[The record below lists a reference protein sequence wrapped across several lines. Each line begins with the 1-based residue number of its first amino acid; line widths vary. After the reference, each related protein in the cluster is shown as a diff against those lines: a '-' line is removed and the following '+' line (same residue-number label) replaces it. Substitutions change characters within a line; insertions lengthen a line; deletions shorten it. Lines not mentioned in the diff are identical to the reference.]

1 MDSSSLDAAGGVA
14 RTDAILET
22 ILEHAPIVLFAVD
35 NEGIFTLSTGKGLE
49 GLGLTPGQVVGQSVY
64 DVYRDEPAAAESVKR
79 ALAGEEYFRVVQL
92 SSGQRYEV
100 HFEPVMR
107 EGKQVGVVA
116 VAVDTTDARRREDEQ
131 VRISKLESLGVMAGG
146 VAHDFNNILAAI
158 IMNVG
163 IAKERIL
170 QSDDGALEKC
180 AEIEKACYQAR
191 DLTSQLM
198 TLARGGPSVRELLD
212 LRELIAESVAFTLSG
227 TVVNWDAHFPMDLW
241 SVEGDPSQ
249 IRQVVGNLV
258 INAAQAMPDGGAVTI
273 RAENVEIG
281 PEEIERHFPLSPGKF
296 VKVMVE
302 DQGVGMNQEVIERA
316 FDPYFTTKQGGTGL
330 GLATASSIVRNHGGH
345 VTIASEV
352 DRGTV
357 VVAYLPAVAGTP
369 IIESLPPEADPVVP
383 GRILVM
389 DDEPGIRDV
398 LRLALGKAGYQIDV
412 ARDGKEALALY
423 SEALEAGNTYQAVI
437 LDLTIRGG
445 MGGREAIVE
454 FLDLDPNV
462 RAIVSSGYSRDPVL
476 SDYATYGFAASL
488 VKPYTVSELTRVIAE
503 AVSSPKS

>member
-14 RTDAILET
+14 RADAILET

-49 GLGLTPGQVVGQSVY
+49 NLGLAPGQVVGQSAY
-64 DVYRDEPAAAESVKR
+64 EVYRDEPAAAESVNR
-79 ALAGEEYFRVVQL
+79 ALAGEEFFKVVQL

-100 HFEPVMR
+100 HFEPIMR
-107 EGKQVGVVA
+107 DGRQVGAVA

-170 QSDDGALEKC
+170 QSDDAALEKC

-198 TLARGGPSVRELLD
+198 TLARGGPSVRESLD
-212 LRELIAESVAFTLSG
+212 LRELIAESVAFSLSG
-227 TVVNWDAHFPMDLW
+227 TVVSWDAHFPMGLW
-241 SVEGDPSQ
+241 SVEGDPGQ

-281 PEEIERHFPLSPGKF
+281 PEEIESHFPLNPGKF
-296 VKVMVE
+296 VKVIVE
-302 DQGVGMNQEVIERA
+302 DQGVGMAQEVIERA

-330 GLATASSIVRNHGGH
+330 GLATAGSIVRNHGGH
-345 VTIASEV
+345 VSITSEI

-357 VVAYLPAVAGTP
+357 VVVYLPAAAGAP
-369 IIESLPPEADPVVP
+369 RIESLPPEATPVTT

-398 LRLALGKAGYQIDV
+398 LRLALGRAGYQIDV
-412 ARDGKEALALY
+412 ARDGEEALALY
-423 SEALEAGNTYQAVI
+423 SEALDAGNTYQAVI

-445 MGGREAIVE
+445 MGGREAIDR
-454 FLDLDPNV
+454 FLELDPGV

-476 SDYATYGFAASL
+476 SDFAAHGFAASL

-503 AVSSPKS
+503 AASTPRP